1 MSTPGSRAR
10 SAGVAIMMLF
20 VSAGIHSG
28 AGGFGLLLCFAGLLA
43 GVGITVVGVRM
54 AKADNP
60 APIVPAVFDG
70 ARALAALL
78 RGNLTVVGLVMAS
91 CAVMAVSG
99 EAGPVL
105 CFATFA
111 LLLLG
116 LSMINVAAVYDRS
129 GNFASQACP
138 GAGRGEVLVG
148 MILDCVGTVYNGFGT
163 FARHDGEVLV
173 GLLRNGD
180 DAAHNNS
187 GNFALQRPDIGG
199 EDIVGLLPDG
209 VVGAVYDSSGNFAR
223 QLGPGA
229 GGGDDVPVGLLPDG
243 VGAGHDT
250 ADAPADGLGTVYGD
264 NPGMM
269 SERLRRLL
277 PCVAISVCSAAVSGL
292 AAGPDSPAV
301 AFDLFLLLLA
311 GLFLVILH
319 VLRA

>member
-1 MSTPGSRAR
+1 
-10 SAGVAIMMLF
+10 
-20 VSAGIHSG
+20 
-28 AGGFGLLLCFAGLLA
+28 
-43 GVGITVVGVRM
+43 M
-54 AKADNP
+54 AEA
-60 APIVPAVFDG
+60 
-70 ARALAALL
+70 
-78 RGNLTVVGLVMAS
+78 VGLVMAS

-105 CFATFA
+105 CFAMFA

-116 LSMINVAAVYDRS
+116 LSMINVGAVPAPIVPAVFDGARALAALLRRNLTVVGLVMASCAVMAVSGEASPVLCFAMFALLLLGLSMINVGAVYDRS

-148 MILDCVGTVYNGFGT
+148 MIPDGVGIVYNGFGT
-163 FARHDGEVLV
+163 LARHDGAGAGRGEVLV

-180 DAAHNNS
+180 DPAHNNS

-199 EDIVGLLPDG
+199 EVIVGLLPDG
-209 VVGAVYDSSGNFAR
+209 VVGTVYDISGNFAR

-229 GGGDDVPVGLLPDG
+229 GRGDVSVGLLPDVVG
-243 VGAGHDT
+243 ALRGSNIGAGHDT
-250 ADAPADGLGTVYGD
+250 AAAPADGLGTVYGN

-269 SERLRRLL
+269 AEGLRRLL
-277 PCVAISVCSAAVSGL
+277 PCVAIGVSYAAVSGL

-319 VLRA
+319 VLRG